1 MSTHNTTIPQH
12 DPASDPAAGSGQ
24 TDQPSRRP
32 ILLTT
37 WSWGAVGHRPGM
49 AILNADGHA
58 LDAAVETA
66 TAIELDP
73 SISSVGIGGL
83 PDASGE
89 VSLDACVMT
98 DPDRCGSVCYVRN
111 YARVSQLARLVMD
124 RTIHV
129 MLAGDGAEAFA
140 RAQGFQPD
148 KLLTEDALAK
158 WQSWSSDPARFDRSQ
173 YQGWIPP
180 ANAEELT
187 RHKGTKP
194 DIHPGDRPDA
204 AHDTVGVLALDQ
216 HGKLAGVCSTSGM
229 AFKLP
234 GRVGDSPIIG
244 HGLYVDQHAGAA
256 TCTGNGELVMGVC
269 GSFLAVER
277 LRTGATPLD
286 AALAV
291 LERIAE
297 RFTLRPEHQI
307 AVMTMTPDG
316 RWATAALR
324 PGFRHT
330 VSGPPPADPD
340 QPTAHPANIHQDAR
354 VEDPHAVLIPATPDT
369 PATD

>member
-1 MSTHNTTIPQH
+1 MTPVEQPKS
-12 DPASDPAAGSGQ
+12 SQ
-24 TDQPSRRP
+24 TKPVGDLAQRDP
-32 ILLTT
+32 ILLST
-37 WSWGAVGHRPGM
+37 WSWGAVGHVPGM
-49 AILNADGHA
+49 AILRAGGDA
-58 LDAAVETA
+58 LDAAIETA

-73 SISSVGIGGL
+73 AIASVGIGGL
-83 PDASGE
+83 PDAAGN

-98 DPDRCGSVCYVRN
+98 DPDRCGSVCYVRK
-111 YARVSQLARLVMD
+111 YAQVSRLARLVMD

-129 MLAGDGAEAFA
+129 MLAGDGAETFA
-140 RAQGFQPD
+140 AAQGFQPD
-148 KLLTEDALAK
+148 QLLIQDARAK
-158 WQSWSSDPARFDRSQ
+158 WEAWRANPARFDRGP
-173 YQGWIPP
+173 YHGWIPP
-180 ANAEELT
+180 ANLEEHTPASQQNHLT
-187 RHKGTKP
+187 DHPARSPST
-194 DIHPGDRPDA
+194 HPGDRPDA
-204 AHDTVGVLALDQ
+204 THDTVGVLALDK

-244 HGLYVDQHAGAA
+244 HGLYVDQRAGAA
-256 TCTGNGELVMGVC
+256 TCTGNGELIMGVC

-277 LRTGATPLD
+277 LRGGATPLD

-297 RFTLRPEHQI
+297 RFELRREHQV

-330 VSGPPPADPD
+330 VSGLAADASRVNAD
-340 QPTAHPANIHQDAR
+340 SR
-354 VEDPHAVLIPATPDT
+354 VEDPHAVLLAGQTVD
-369 PATD
+369 